1 MGYLEI
7 IWDNIVQDVYALFFH
22 RSPLLVIILVEDY
35 APVFTSGIDFADVS
49 GLMKLI
55 LGLCDLIYAMF
66 RIFISG
72 SIMGIYI
79 CIGIYFALWTH
90 LTVYRRWGRV
100 WHFWHEAL
108 KSGPGGT
115 VT

>member
-55 LGLCDLIYAMF
+55 L
-66 RIFISG
+66 
-72 SIMGIYI
+72 
-79 CIGIYFALWTH
+79 
-90 LTVYRRWGRV
+90 
-100 WHFWHEAL
+100 
-108 KSGPGGT
+108 
-115 VT
+115 